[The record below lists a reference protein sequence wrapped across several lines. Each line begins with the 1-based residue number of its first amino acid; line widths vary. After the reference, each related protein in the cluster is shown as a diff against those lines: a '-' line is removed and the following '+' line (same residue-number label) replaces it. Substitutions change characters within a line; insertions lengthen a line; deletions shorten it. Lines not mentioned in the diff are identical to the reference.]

1 MKNIV
6 CWVFLQLA
14 IDLHVIVIVGESVAF
29 RTIMKG
35 LLRGDQRGSLA
46 GSVLDEISKTLVK
59 GSRK

>member
-6 CWVFLQLA
+6 CWFFLQLA
-14 IDLHVIVIVGESVAF
+14 IDLHIIVIAERVSF